1 MKTRMPR
8 DCDSYPQAREEV
20 GVKTYAGFDLGT
32 ESLKVVVMGR
42 SADGTWLTPS
52 FSSTTHA
59 KDPHAGLE
67 RLLDGIDW
75 SSLAGAAV
83 TGSYA
88 RLLDLPR
95 IPAKQ
100 ARATG
105 FRHRFD
111 ADPVTLVAIGSHGF
125 SVLELRDG
133 GADSYRENS
142 RCSQGTGNF
151 LRQLV
156 GRFDLDVEAASE
168 LCVDVTDPA
177 PLSGRCP
184 VILKTDMT
192 HLANQGQSRAS
203 TMPSARTC
211 GHWSTRATARHACC

>member
-1 MKTRMPR
+1 M
-8 DCDSYPQAREEV
+8 
-20 GVKTYAGFDLGT
+20 TYAGFDLGT

-133 GADSYRENS
+133 GADSYAFSPRLVVNDFPENLEDIAELLI
-142 RCSQGTGNF
+142 F
-151 LRQLV
+151 LLTATPGAIIDNINVRRP
-156 GRFDLDVEAASE
+156 GS
-168 LCVDVTDPA
+168 PA
-177 PLSGRCP
+177 
-184 VILKTDMT
+184 
-192 HLANQGQSRAS
+192 
-203 TMPSARTC
+203 
-211 GHWSTRATARHACC
+211 WF